1 MTQSTPRTPDAG
13 HDAPRDYHYGHLPV
27 EDPTRTDLGRW
38 FASLRI
44 LVSRPF
50 ARAVRMDAP
59 VAHAGVVSLM
69 WAVRWP
75 TWMICSLPVF
85 VAFLASAA
93 PGGAAD
99 VGDPAAPAGLVSL
112 AAGHMAAPSALELV
126 LPAFFAQSLR
136 VWLLLMVPLGVP
148 LVYFAA
154 GLAAHVVLILT
165 GGAPR
170 SMGTTMRAVG
180 LAFIPPSLVL
190 GIMDVG
196 ASFGLLGPEVWLAC
210 FVAVGAWLG
219 VRIFFGVRR
228 LQGLRRRRTLAVVPV
243 SLLVLTSGVMLR
255 ATLVLPNLPGAPPP
269 PELRYGA
276 GIPGR

>member
-1 MTQSTPRTPDAG
+1 MTQSTPRTSGSG
-13 HDAPRDYHYGHLPV
+13 HDAPGDYHYGHLPV
-27 EDPTRTDLGRW
+27 EDPARTDLGRW
-38 FASLRI
+38 LASLR
-44 LVSRPF
+44 LLMTRPF
-50 ARAVRMDAP
+50 ARAVRMDEP
-59 VAHAGVVSLM
+59 VAHAGVISLM

-75 TWMICSLPVF
+75 TWLLCSLPVF
-85 VAFLASAA
+85 VAFLASAW
-93 PGGAAD
+93 PGVPAEG
-99 VGDPAAPAGLVSL
+99 GDPTASAGLVDM
-112 AAGHMAAPSALELV
+112 ATRHMAAPSALELV

-190 GIMDVG
+190 GLMDVG
-196 ASFGLLGPEVWLAC
+196 ASFGLLGPEAWTSC
-210 FVAVGAWLG
+210 FVVVGTWLG

-228 LQGLRRRRTLAVVPV
+228 LQGLRRRRTLAVVPITM
-243 SLLVLTSGVMLR
+243 LVLTSGVLLR
-255 ATLVLPNLPGAPPP
+255 ATLVLPNLPGAAPP
-269 PELRYGA
+269 PELRYGP